1 MKLHHTG
8 FIVADIDQYEK
19 NMLFEEKVKDVL
31 DPVQNGRLS
40 LYRNFSNSFIEL
52 IQPLNEEAFTYNF
65 LQKGGNNFHH
75 FCYEIDSETELKTIV
90 LKNKLIL
97 VKGPV
102 PAVLFDNRSV
112 YFYYSRNKQVV
123 EFLL

>member
-19 NMLFEEKVKDVL
+19 NMLFEEKVGDVM
-31 DPVQNGRLS
+31 DPIQNGRLA

-52 IQPLNEEAFTYNF
+52 IQPLNDQAFTYNF
-65 LQKGGNNFHH
+65 LQKNGNAFHH
-75 FCYEIDSETELKTIV
+75 FCYEIESEAELKSIV
-90 LKNKLIL
+90 EKSKLIL

-102 PAVLFDNRSV
+102 PAVLFDNRLV
-112 YFYYSRNKQVV
+112 WFYYSRNKQVV